1 MLNEPG
7 LLQSIREEIDTAFV
21 DNSLDIHRLE
31 EFCPRLQGLWLEV
44 LRLTVSSSSVRFIT
58 EDTIIGGKCL
68 GKGNILVNSCR
79 QLHFNE
85 LVFGQDPS
93 EFNPSRFLDN
103 KRLERSRSW
112 KPFGGGLSLCPG
124 RIIAKRTACMFIA
137 LVLHRFYVDLA
148 FGQPFPQPHDK
159 TPDLGIF
166 VAETDVIIKIRERSV
181 R

>member
-7 LLQSIREEIDTAFV
+7 LLVSIREEVDTAFV
-21 DNSLDIHRLE
+21 DDALDIHRLE
-31 EFCPRLQGLWLEV
+31 ESCPRLRGLRLEI
-44 LRLTVSSSSVRFIT
+44 LRLTVSSSSVRYVT
-58 EDTIIGGKCL
+58 EDTIIGEKRL
-68 GKGNILVNSCR
+68 RKGNILVNSCR

-93 EFNPSRFLDN
+93 KFNPSRFLDN
-103 KRLERSRSW
+103 KRLERSKSW

-137 LVLHRFYVDLA
+137 LVLHRFHVDLA
-148 FGQPFPQPHDK
+148 FGQPFPMPHDK

-166 VAETDVIIKIRERSV
+166 VPKTDVIMKLTVRSV
-181 R
+181 K